1 MSLGNGNPKEG
12 DKGSNFNYELKVLQG
27 LESIAVALENQP
39 AVPPS
44 LNYGLYAATA
54 NSATLTNTTTPGSL
68 VGSGVGSLSVP
79 PNTFKVGDSFHLKMF
94 GHISCANNQG
104 FTITVSSDGVS
115 LDTTGLITLAAC
127 TNKHWE
133 LNMYFTVRAL
143 GPATVAQISS
153 AGIFTYSKNASDAFQ
168 GANFTNLNNTNFDT
182 TILNTLQVQGEW
194 SAADPN
200 NSIYSEICILN
211 KLY

>member
-44 LNYGLYAATA
+44 LNYGVYASTA
-54 NSATLTNTTTPGSL
+54 NSTPIANTTIPGSL
-68 VGSGVGSLSVP
+68 IGSGVGSLSVP
-79 PNTFKVGDSFHLKMF
+79 ANAFKVGDSFHLKMM
-94 GHISCANNQG
+94 GHVSCANNQG
-104 FTITVSSDGVS
+104 FAIIVSSNGAT
-115 LDTTGLITLAAC
+115 LGTTGIVTLATC

-133 LNMYFTVRAL
+133 LNMYFTIRAL
-143 GPATVAQISS
+143 GAATVAQIMSG
-153 AGIFTYSKNASDAFQ
+153 GIFSYTKNASDTFQ
-168 GANFTNLNNTNFDT
+168 GTNFTSLNNTTFST
-182 TILNTLQVQGEW
+182 TVLNTLQVQGQW
-194 SAADPN
+194 TAAN
-200 NSIYSEICILN
+200 AANSIYSEVCILN